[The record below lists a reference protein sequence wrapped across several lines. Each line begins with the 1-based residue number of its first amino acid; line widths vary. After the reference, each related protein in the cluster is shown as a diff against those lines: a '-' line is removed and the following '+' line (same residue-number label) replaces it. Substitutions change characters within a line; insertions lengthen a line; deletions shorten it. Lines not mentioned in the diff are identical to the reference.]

1 MRPPGP
7 LGRARGGVDGGAPSR
22 RRRDPLRGGRS
33 GELGGRSGCRRRGAV
48 RQRHGRGRRCKDPR
62 PRESRA
68 CRWGFRLG
76 APGLPAACR
85 LRAPARARAPRQ
97 VPARFPPAAPGPPPA
112 THRSRGRRS
121 RTRAAP
127 PPRRRKP
134 SPAAA
139 APRAAARSAPSER
152 VPGQPRGQAWPL
164 PCPRLRPRSSPRPR
178 SASGAPT
185 FALRAV
191 RGSALAGAAVCRSG
205 FPGEAAPHLLVSF
218 FPGACME
225 SASIHSLPHLFT

>member
-1 MRPPGP
+1 MRLFEVPQRPPG
-7 LGRARGGVDGGAPSR
+7 ARGCRPGGSEPLSLHSTRAGVLVFAVYIRVLSQR
-22 RRRDPLRGGRS
+22 SFEERLLLRS
-33 GELGGRSGCRRRGAV
+33 
-48 RQRHGRGRRCKDPR
+48 P
-62 PRESRA
+62 
-68 CRWGFRLG
+68 
-76 APGLPAACR
+76 
-85 LRAPARARAPRQ
+85 
-97 VPARFPPAAPGPPPA
+97 
-112 THRSRGRRS
+112 GRRS

-127 PPRRRKP
+127 PPRHRKP

-225 SASIHSLPHLFT
+225 SASIHSLPHLFI